1 MIDLGMAAIVVVAA
15 VLGIPRMMKRRR
27 ARYRRERSEA
37 AVADLAEILILL
49 LQAGLHPIQ
58 AIRIAIDYVD
68 PILLTPL
75 AAVTHRLDRNERFG
89 DALDELHHHLGTAA
103 WPVVDAIATAD
114 RYGLELAPALERIG
128 LEVRASRRRQAEA
141 AAKRLS
147 VSMTIPLVVCILPAF
162 ILLAIVPA
170 LVSALGSLQFPTP

>member
-1 MIDLGMAAIVVVAA
+1 MTDLA
-15 VLGIPRMMKRRR
+15 VLGLVLVAAALAIPKIMARRR
-27 ARYRRERSEA
+27 ARDHRERSEA
-37 AVADLAEILILL
+37 ALADLAEILVLL

-75 AAVTHRLDRNERFG
+75 TAVIHRLDRNELFG
-89 DALDELHHHLGTAA
+89 DALDEFHHHLGAAA
-103 WPVVDAIATAD
+103 WPMVDAIAIAD

-147 VSMTIPLVVCILPAF
+147 ISMTIPLVVCILPAF

-170 LVSALGSLQFPTP
+170 LVSALGSMRIPMP